1 MKYRAEI
8 DGLRALAVLPVVFF
22 HAGMS
27 TFSGGYVGVDVFF
40 VISGYLITTIII
52 NELQLGQFSIA
63 RFYER
68 RARRILPALV
78 TVVVACLPFAWLW
91 LLPRDM
97 RDFAESV
104 MAVATF
110 SSNILFWQESG
121 YFDTAAE
128 LKPLLHTWSL
138 AVEEQ
143 YYILFPLF
151 LMLLWKWNR
160 SLLVPALLL
169 LFGLSLAVA
178 HWGAYNKPPAAFFL
192 LPTRGWELLLG
203 GFCAVY
209 LQKPREHP
217 PLLNQVGGILGLG
230 LIAWAVLKF
239 DHTTPTPSL
248 YTALPCLGTALIILC
263 ARTNSFAGI
272 LLSAKPLV
280 GIGLISYSA
289 YLWHQPLLAFTR
301 YKFTAEQYQD
311 WLWFN
316 IFATFILA
324 FLSWKFIENPARGK
338 AVFKNRSQVF
348 IASGLA
354 LAVLLA
360 IGASLV
366 TNQGMMQRYP
376 EPTQRI
382 FTQYSA
388 GRDYA
393 TAHFGR
399 HELKP
404 FAAEESRRKVL
415 LIGDSMAKDIANTLY
430 ESGMIDTLDLST
442 YDIPAGCGN
451 LFLDASIDSIA
462 QNRDPHLCGQGYDHP
477 DLLIRLR
484 EAEEIWLASAWTDW
498 DHVLLPASVEK
509 LKDFSNANILV
520 FGRKHVGPRSLDD
533 YHAGGIAA
541 MLGVKAVSPNIAAV
555 LAAMA
560 KQIPSHAA
568 YIDVQKLL
576 CDDYHIC
583 GNRTDRGLP
592 VSYDGGHLTPDGA
605 RYLGDRL
612 RPLLTRP

>member
-22 HAGMS
+22 HAGIS
-27 TFSGGYVGVDVFF
+27 TFSGGYIGVDVFF

-52 NELQLGQFSIA
+52 NELQLGQFSLA

-78 TVVVACLPFAWLW
+78 TVAVVCLPFAWLW

-97 RDFAESV
+97 KDFAESV

-143 YYILFPLF
+143 YYILFPLL
-151 LMLLWKWNR
+151 LMLLWTLNR
-160 SLLVPALLL
+160 ALLVPALLL

-178 HWGAYNKPPAAFFL
+178 QWGAYYKPPAAFFL

-209 LQKPREHP
+209 LQKPRDHP

-230 LIAWAVLKF
+230 LISWAVIQF

-263 ARTNSFAGI
+263 ARANTFAGA

-289 YLWHQPLLAFTR
+289 YLWHQPLLVFTR
-301 YKFTAEQYQD
+301 YKFTAAQYQD

-324 FLSWKFIENPARGK
+324 YLSWKFIENPARGK
-338 AVFKNRSQVF
+338 SVFKNRRQVF
-348 IASGLA
+348 IASGVALA
-354 LAVLLA
+354 LLLA
-360 IGASLV
+360 AGAALRA
-366 TNQGMMQRYP
+366 NQGMMQRYP
-376 EPTQRI
+376 EQTQRI
-382 FTQYSA
+382 FAQY
-388 GRDYA
+388 GTA
-393 TAHFGR
+393 TVYGAAHFNR

-404 FAAEESRRKVL
+404 FTARDSQRKVL

-430 ESGMIDTLDLST
+430 ESGLIDALDLST
-442 YDIPAGCGN
+442 YDIPNGCGN
-451 LFLDASIDSIA
+451 LFLDSSIESIA
-462 QNRDPHLCGQGYDHP
+462 ENRDPRLCGQGYDHP
-477 DLLIRLR
+477 GLMKLLR
-484 EAEEIWLASAWTDW
+484 EADEIWLASAWTDW
-498 DHVLLPASVEK
+498 DHVLLPASVER

-520 FGRKHVGPRSLDD
+520 FGRKHVGYRSLHD
-533 YHAGGIAA
+533 YHAGGVEALFA
-541 MLGVKAVSPNIAAV
+541 VKDVSPNFAAV
-555 LAAMA
+555 MAAMA
-560 KQIPSHAA
+560 QQMPAHAT
-568 YIDVQKLL
+568 YIDLQKML
-576 CDDYHIC
+576 CGDYHAC
-583 GNRTDRGLP
+583 GNLTDRGMPL
-592 VSYDGGHLTPDGA
+592 SYDGGHLTPDGA
-605 RYLGDRL
+605 RYVGERL
-612 RPLLTRP
+612 RPLLLP